1 MWCRPATVALI
12 GSLALELP
20 YAASVALKRH
30 THTHTHT
37 KSKVLTPAWD
47 GNNYTKLE
55 GFLETLVDHE
65 DGDLGP

>member
-30 THTHTHT
+30 THTHK